1 MLLVCTEVCS
11 KCIGALVRASAYCAR
26 FWLTTSVFEESVIL
40 ILLDHYRITRLE
52 AWLRLMDGIV
62 ETYTVPPPLVH
73 YTQTCIVLYS
83 KLTLDQEGI
92 FSRIIMTTL
101 YFLGLFE
108 DNIL

>member
-1 MLLVCTEVCS
+1 
-11 KCIGALVRASAYCAR
+11 
-26 FWLTTSVFEESVIL
+26 LTTSVFEESVIL